1 MSNDEKDW
9 DMLPERTKSEV
20 LQALTIG
27 LRSAAQG
34 LRVLSNATLR
44 AAEALQKMIDSAAE
58 EDVEPTD
65 PPVAPTGPTG
75 ATGPTGPTLPRGPL
89 DPPVNP

>member
-1 MSNDEKDW
+1 MASQEEHDSLIPRREE
-9 DMLPERTKSEV
+9 L
-20 LQALTIG
+20 LQALAVGAG
-27 LRSAAQG
+27 LAAQAMDAFG
-34 LRVLSNATLR
+34 GVLRRAARVLEEL
-44 AAEALQKMIDSAAE
+44 AESLAE
-58 EDVEPTD
+58 PDPEPE